1 MNRKREAR
9 EFCFQYFF
17 HMQLP
22 IFKEL
27 REWVTVENNKQ
38 AVIESIQEF
47 KESTNTLLDDDLNKF
62 VLENV
67 LGTLKH
73 YQEIEDLIS
82 KYSKN
87 WKINR
92 LSKVDHTNLM
102 LSTYEL
108 LFQKT
113 TPVKVIINEAIEIS
127 KKFGTVD
134 SASFIN
140 GILDKMAK
148 SELNN

>member
-27 REWVTVENNKQ
+27 REWVIVENNKQ

-62 VLENV
+62 VIENV